1 MQMTP
6 QHIALMDGF
15 YARHLGPDWK
25 RTAKPLQLTSWQV
38 VEALWPMNDVFRP
51 RMAMLGSLP
60 YDKDHEAQADEAIAA
75 QANGVVWRDDG
86 PPPLVWRVLLERHTQ
101 TITLALAN
109 EAAGNTRLMTV
120 PDSLAKGLQTNAA
133 MLFFQYQMALPYPVS
148 ASAGLVWPEGPA
160 PASLRK
166 H

>member
-1 MQMTP
+1 MTP
-6 QHIALMDGF
+6 QHIAMMDRF
-15 YARHLGPDWK
+15 YAQHLGSYWK
-25 RTAKPLQLTSWQV
+25 ETAKPVHLTCWQV

-51 RMAMLGSLP
+51 RMAMLESLA
-60 YDKDHEAQADEAIAA
+60 YNKDCEVQADEAIAA
-75 QANGVVWRDDG
+75 YVNGSLWHDDS
-86 PPPLVWRVLLERHTQ
+86 PPPPVWRVLLERHTQ

-120 PDSLAKGLQTNAA
+120 PDSLAKDLRMNVAI
-133 MLFFQYQMALPYPVS
+133 LFFQYQMALPYPVS
-148 ASAGLVWPEGPA
+148 VSPVLLWPQGPA